1 MNSCVTYERAAEGEP
16 RAGSDRW
23 RRRLLAALSL
33 ALLTATDVSDAHA
46 KAEPLDPDEDVLFLP
61 NTARQLEDGRIEV
74 DLQAWIH
81 EKDRQKILDTG
92 LARYLGLNL
101 NTMSPAARLRYA
113 KRTSLFHAEP
123 EEGTVLE
130 IDFGQ
135 GTPHVFMPS
144 SNAGGRTQLRTTVA
158 VTPDPDLAP
167 WLRFHA
173 RVAGPA
179 FRRIEGR
186 ALLVPAS
193 GLSVISDI
201 DDTVKITE
209 VRNQQQMLLNT
220 FARAFEAVPGM
231 AEHYRNLAGNPQTR
245 FHYLSSSPIQ
255 LLSALADFLRDAG
268 YPPGSI
274 HLRESTTWHTLIP
287 GSGESR
293 AHKLA
298 AITRLMEDFP
308 LRRFLL
314 IGDSGELD
322 PEIYGEV
329 ARTRPERV
337 EGIVIRDV
345 TSEGRD
351 AARYA
356 IAFEGVA
363 PERWHIYRDGAA
375 WPLELSAPGVAGQN

>member
-1 MNSCVTYERAAEGEP
+1 MNSFVTYERAAEGEP
-16 RAGSDRW
+16 SAAPYRR
-23 RRRLLAALSL
+23 RRRLLAALLL
-33 ALLTATDVSDAHA
+33 ALLTAATVSDAHA
-46 KAEPLDPDEDVLFLP
+46 KAEPLDPDEGVLFLP
-61 NTARQLEDGRIEV
+61 STARQLEDGRIEV

-81 EKDRQKILDTG
+81 EMDRHKILDAG
-92 LARYLGLNL
+92 LARYLGLKL
-101 NTMSPAARLRYA
+101 STMSPAARLRYA
-113 KRTSLFHAEP
+113 QRSSLFHAEP

-135 GTPHVFMPS
+135 GTPHVLMPA
-144 SNAGGRTQLRTTVA
+144 SNAGGRTQSRTTVA
-158 VTPDPDLAP
+158 VKPDPRLAP

-173 RVAGPA
+173 RVPGPA
-179 FRRIEGR
+179 RRIEGR

-209 VRNQQQMLLNT
+209 VRNQQQVLLNT
-220 FARAFEAVPGM
+220 FVRAFKAVPGM
-231 AEHYRNLAGNPQTR
+231 AEHYQNLARNSQTR

-255 LLSALADFLRDAG
+255 LLPALAGFLADAG
-268 YPPGSI
+268 FPLGSM
-274 HLRESTTWHTLIP
+274 HLRESTTWRTLIP

-298 AITRLMEDFP
+298 AIARLMEDFP

-329 ARTRPERV
+329 ARKRPERV
-337 EGIVIRDV
+337 EGVVIRDV
-345 TSEGRD
+345 TGEGRD

-356 IAFEGVA
+356 RAFEGVA
-363 PERWHIYRDGAA
+363 SERWHIFRDGGA
-375 WPLELSAPGVAGQN
+375 WPLN

>member
-1 MNSCVTYERAAEGEP
+1 MLASAA
-16 RAGSDRW
+16 
-23 RRRLLAALSL
+23 
-33 ALLTATDVSDAHA
+33 VSDAHA
-46 KAEPLDPDEDVLFLP
+46 KAEPLEPDEDVLFLP
-61 NTARQLEDGRIEV
+61 TTARQLEDGRIEV
-74 DLQAWIH
+74 DLHAWIH
-81 EKDRQKILDTG
+81 EKDRHKILDAG
-92 LARYLGLNL
+92 LARYLGLRL

-113 KRTSLFHAEP
+113 QRTSLFHAEP

-130 IDFGQ
+130 INFGQ
-135 GTPHVFMPS
+135 GTSHVFMPS

-158 VTPDPDLAP
+158 VKPDPRLAP

-173 RVAGPA
+173 VAGPV
-179 FRRIEGR
+179 RRVEGR

-220 FARAFEAVPGM
+220 FVRAFKAVPGM
-231 AEHYRNLAGNPQTR
+231 AEHYRNLARNRQTR

-255 LLSALADFLRDAG
+255 LLPALAGFLRDAG
-268 YPPGSI
+268 FPLGSM
-274 HLRESTTWHTLIP
+274 HLRESTTWQTLIP

-298 AITRLMEDFP
+298 AIAQLVEDFP

-337 EGIVIRDV
+337 EGVVIRDV
-345 TSEGRD
+345 TGEGRD

-356 IAFEGVA
+356 SAFEGVA
-363 PERWHIYRDGAA
+363 PERWHIFRDGGA
-375 WPLELSAPGVAGQN
+375 WPLN

>member
-1 MNSCVTYERAAEGEP
+1 MNSFVTYERAAEGEP
-16 RAGSDRW
+16 SSAPDRW
-23 RRRLLAALSL
+23 RRRLLAALLL
-33 ALLTATDVSDAHA
+33 ALLTTTTVSDAHA

-61 NTARQLEDGRIEV
+61 STARQLDDGRIEV

-81 EKDRQKILDTG
+81 EKDRHKTLDAG
-92 LARYLGLNL
+92 LARYLGLKL
-101 NTMSPAARLRYA
+101 STMSPAARIRFA
-113 KRTSLFHAEP
+113 QRTLLFHAEP
-123 EEGTVLE
+123 EEGTVLQ
-130 IDFGQ
+130 IDFGR
-135 GTPHVFMPS
+135 GTPHVLMPS

-158 VTPDPDLAP
+158 VKPDPRLAP

-173 RVAGPA
+173 LASPA
-179 FRRIEGR
+179 RRIEGR

-209 VRNQQQMLLNT
+209 VRNQEQMLLNT
-220 FARAFEAVPGM
+220 FVRAFKAVPGM
-231 AEHYRNLAGNPQTR
+231 AERYRNLASNPQTR
-245 FHYLSSSPIQ
+245 LHFLSSSPIQ
-255 LLSALADFLRDAG
+255 LLPALAGFLRDAG
-268 YPPGSI
+268 FPPGSM
-274 HLRESTTWHTLIP
+274 HLRESTTWRTLIP
-287 GSGESR
+287 DSGESR

-298 AITRLMEDFP
+298 AIARLMEDFP

-337 EGIVIRDV
+337 EGVVIRDV
-345 TSEGRD
+345 TGEGRE

-356 IAFEGVA
+356 SAFEGVA
-363 PERWHIYRDGAA
+363 PERWHIFRDGEA
-375 WPLELSAPGVAGQN
+375 WPLN

>member
-1 MNSCVTYERAAEGEP
+1 
-16 RAGSDRW
+16 
-23 RRRLLAALSL
+23 
-33 ALLTATDVSDAHA
+33 
-46 KAEPLDPDEDVLFLP
+46 
-61 NTARQLEDGRIEV
+61 
-74 DLQAWIH
+74 
-81 EKDRQKILDTG
+81 
-92 LARYLGLNL
+92 
-101 NTMSPAARLRYA
+101 MSPEARLGYLQ
-113 KRTSLFHAEP
+113 RTSLFHAEP

-144 SNAGGRTQLRTTVA
+144 SDAGGRTQLRTTVA
-158 VTPDPDLAP
+158 VKPDPRLAP
-167 WLRFHA
+167 WLHFQA

-179 FRRIEGR
+179 RSIDGR

-209 VRNQQQMLLNT
+209 VRDQQQMLLNT
-220 FARAFEAVPGM
+220 FVRAFKAAPGM
-231 AEHYRNLAGNPQTR
+231 AEHYRNLARNPQTR

-255 LLSALADFLRDAG
+255 LLPALADFLRDAG
-268 YPPGSI
+268 FPPGSM
-274 HLRESTTWHTLIP
+274 HLRESTTWRTVIP
-287 GSGESR
+287 GNGESR

-298 AITRLMEDFP
+298 AIERLLEDFP

-337 EGIVIRDV
+337 EGVVIRDV
-345 TSEGRD
+345 TGEGRD

-356 IAFEGVA
+356 SAFEGVA
-363 PERWHIYRDGAA
+363 LERWHIFRDGGA
-375 WPLELSAPGVAGQN
+375 WPLN

>member
-1 MNSCVTYERAAEGEP
+1 MGQRDTNARETIAADYVIVG
-16 RAGSDRW
+16 AGSAGCVLAN
-23 RRRLLAALSL
+23 RLS
-33 ALLTATDVSDAHA
+33 
-46 KAEPLDPDEDVLFLP
+46 
-61 NTARQLEDGRIEV
+61 EDGARVVLIEAGPR
-74 DLQAWIH
+74 DTSPLIH
-81 EKDRQKILDTG
+81 IPAGALKLHRHPV
-92 LARYLGLNL
+92 LNW
-101 NTMSPAARLRYA
+101 N
-113 KRTSLFHAEP
+113 FFAEP

-130 IDFGQ
+130 IDFGE
-135 GTPHVFMPS
+135 GTPHVPMPS

-158 VTPDPDLAP
+158 VTPDPLLAP

-179 FRRIEGR
+179 RAIDGR

-209 VRNQQQMLLNT
+209 VRDQQQMLLNT
-220 FARAFEAVPGM
+220 FVRALKAVPGM
-231 AEHYRNLAGNPQTR
+231 AERYRDLARDPQTR

-255 LLSALADFLRDAG
+255 LLPALADFLRDAG
-268 YPPGSI
+268 FPPGSM
-274 HLRESTTWHTLIP
+274 HLRESTTWRTLIP
-287 GSGESR
+287 DSGASR

-298 AITRLMEDFP
+298 AIARLMEDFP

-329 ARTRPERV
+329 ARTRPDRV
-337 EGIVIRDV
+337 EGVVIRDV
-345 TSEGRD
+345 TGEGRD

-356 IAFEGVA
+356 AAFEGVA
-363 PERWHIYRDGAA
+363 PERWHIFRDGGA
-375 WPLELSAPGVAGQN
+375 WPLR

>member
-1 MNSCVTYERAAEGEP
+1 LFTAA
-16 RAGSDRW
+16 
-23 RRRLLAALSL
+23 SL
-33 ALLTATDVSDAHA
+33 SDAHA

-61 NTARQLEDGRIEV
+61 STARQLADGRIEV

-81 EKDRQKILDTG
+81 EKDRQEVLDDG
-92 LARYLGLNL
+92 IARYLGLEL
-101 NTMSPAARLRYA
+101 STMPPATRRRYA
-113 KRTSLFHAEP
+113 ERSSLFHAEP
-123 EEGTVLE
+123 EAGTVLE

-135 GTPHVFMPS
+135 GAPHIFMPS

-158 VTPDPDLAP
+158 VQPDPRLAP
-167 WLRFHA
+167 WLPFHA
-173 RVAGPA
+173 RGPGPA
-179 FRRIEGR
+179 QRIEGR
-186 ALLVPAS
+186 VLLVPAS

-209 VRNQQQMLLNT
+209 VRNQQKVVLLNT
-220 FARAFEAVPGM
+220 FVRAFKAVPGM
-231 AEHYRNLAGNPQTR
+231 AERYQNLARNPQTR

-255 LLSALADFLRDAG
+255 LLPALAGFLRDAG
-268 YPPGSI
+268 FPLGSM
-274 HLRESTTWHTLIP
+274 HLRESTTWRTLIP

-329 ARTRPERV
+329 ARTRPEHV
-337 EGIVIRDV
+337 EGVVIRDV
-345 TSEGRD
+345 TGEGRD

-356 IAFEGVA
+356 RAFAGVA
-363 PERWHIYRDGAA
+363 SELWHIFRDGGA
-375 WPLELSAPGVAGQN
+375 WPLN

>member
-1 MNSCVTYERAAEGEP
+1 MFIRVMGRKSDLDERAAP
-16 RAGSDRW
+16 DRW
-23 RRRLLAALSL
+23 RSRVLAALLL
-33 ALLTATDVSDAHA
+33 ALLTAAPVSDAHA

-61 NTARQLEDGRIEV
+61 STARQLEDGRIEV

-81 EKDRQKILDTG
+81 EKDRQEILDAG
-92 LARYLGLNL
+92 LARYLGLEL
-101 NTMSPAARLRYA
+101 STMSPAERLLYA
-113 KRTSLFHAEP
+113 QRTSLFHAEP

-144 SNAGGRTQLRTTVA
+144 SNRAGRTQVRTTVA
-158 VTPDPDLAP
+158 VQPDPSLAP

-173 RVAGPA
+173 VVGTA
-179 FRRIEGR
+179 RRIEGR
-186 ALLVPAS
+186 VLLVPPS

-209 VRNQQQMLLNT
+209 VRNQQQVLLNT
-220 FARAFEAVPGM
+220 FVRAFNAVPGM
-231 AEHYRNLAGNPQTR
+231 AERYRDLAGTQIR

-255 LLSALADFLRDAG
+255 LLPALADFLSDAG
-268 YPPGSI
+268 FPLGSM
-274 HLRESTTWHTLIP
+274 HLRESTTWRTVIP
-287 GSGESR
+287 RGDESR
-293 AHKLA
+293 AHKLS
-298 AITRLMEDFP
+298 AIVRLVEDFP
-308 LRRFLL
+308 QRRFLL

-337 EGIVIRDV
+337 EGVVIRDV
-345 TSEGRD
+345 TGEGRD

-356 IAFEGVA
+356 SAFEGVA
-363 PERWHIYRDGAA
+363 PARWHIFRDDGA
-375 WPLELSAPGVAGQN
+375 WPLN

>member
-1 MNSCVTYERAAEGEP
+1 MNSFVTDERDAEGEP
-16 RAGSDRW
+16 SAAPDRQW
-23 RRRLLAALSL
+23 RHLLAALSL
-33 ALLTATDVSDAHA
+33 ALLTVATVSDVHA

-61 NTARQLEDGRIEV
+61 STARQLEDGRIEV

-81 EKDRQKILDTG
+81 EKDRHKPLDVG
-92 LARYLGLNL
+92 LARYLGLKL
-101 NTMSPAARLRYA
+101 STMSPAARLRYER
-113 KRTSLFHAEP
+113 RTALFHAEP

-158 VTPDPDLAP
+158 VKPDPRLAAP

-179 FRRIEGR
+179 RRIEGR
-186 ALLVPAS
+186 ALLVPVS

-209 VRNQQQMLLNT
+209 VRNEQQMLLNT
-220 FARAFEAVPGM
+220 FVRAFKAVPGM
-231 AEHYRNLAGNPQTR
+231 AERYRNLARNPQTR
-245 FHYLSSSPIQ
+245 LHFVSSSPIQ
-255 LLSALADFLRDAG
+255 LLPALAGFLRDAG
-268 YPPGSI
+268 FPPGSM
-274 HLRESTTWHTLIP
+274 HLRESTTWRTLIP
-287 GSGESR
+287 DSGESR

-337 EGIVIRDV
+337 EGVVIRDV
-345 TSEGRD
+345 TGEGRN

-356 IAFEGVA
+356 SAFEGVA
-363 PERWHIYRDGAA
+363 PERWHIFRDGGA
-375 WPLELSAPGVAGQN
+375 WPLN

>member
-1 MNSCVTYERAAEGEP
+1 MNSFVTHERAAEGEP
-16 RAGSDRW
+16 SAAPDRR

-33 ALLTATDVSDAHA
+33 ALLTAAAVSDAHA
-46 KAEPLDPDEDVLFLP
+46 KAEPLEPDEDVLFLP
-61 NTARQLEDGRIEV
+61 STARQLEDGRIEV

-81 EKDRQKILDTG
+81 EKDRHKVLDAG
-92 LARYLGLNL
+92 LARYLGLKL
-101 NTMSPAARLRYA
+101 STMSPAARLRYA
-113 KRTSLFHAEP
+113 QRTSLFHAEP

-158 VTPDPDLAP
+158 VKPDPRLAP

-179 FRRIEGR
+179 RRIEGR

-209 VRNQQQMLLNT
+209 VRNQQQVLLNT
-220 FARAFEAVPGM
+220 FVRAFKAVPGM
-231 AEHYRNLAGNPQTR
+231 AEHYRNLARNPQTR

-255 LLSALADFLRDAG
+255 LLPALAGFLRDAG
-268 YPPGSI
+268 FPPGSM
-274 HLRESTTWHTLIP
+274 HLRESTTWRTLIP

-298 AITRLMEDFP
+298 AIARLMEDFP

-337 EGIVIRDV
+337 EGVVIRDV
-345 TSEGRD
+345 TGEGRD

-356 IAFEGVA
+356 SAFEGVA
-363 PERWHIYRDGAA
+363 PERWHIFRDGGA
-375 WPLELSAPGVAGQN
+375 WPLN

>member
-1 MNSCVTYERAAEGEP
+1 MNSFVTCERAAEGRP
-16 RAGSDRW
+16 SAAPDRW
-23 RRRLLAALSL
+23 RSRLLAALLL
-33 ALLTATDVSDAHA
+33 ALLTAATVSDVQA
-46 KAEPLDPDEDVLFLP
+46 KAEPLDPDERVLFLP
-61 NTARQLEDGRIEV
+61 STARQLEDGRIEV
-74 DLQAWIH
+74 NLQAWIH
-81 EKDRQKILDTG
+81 EMERHKILDAG
-92 LARYLGLNL
+92 LTRYLGLTL
-101 NTMSPAARLRYA
+101 SSMSPAERLRYA
-113 KRTSLFHAEP
+113 QRSSLFHAEP

-135 GTPHVFMPS
+135 GTPHVSLPS

-158 VTPDPDLAP
+158 VELDPRLAP
-167 WLRFHA
+167 WLVFHA
-173 RVAGPA
+173 RVPGPA
-179 FRRIEGR
+179 RRIEGR

-201 DDTVKITE
+201 DDTVKSTD

-220 FARAFEAVPGM
+220 FVRAFRAVPGM
-231 AEHYRNLAGNPQTR
+231 AEHYQNLARDPQTR

-255 LLSALADFLRDAG
+255 LLPALAGFLADAG
-268 YPPGSI
+268 FPLGSM
-274 HLRESTTWHTLIP
+274 HLRESTTWRTLIP

-293 AHKLA
+293 AHKLT
-298 AITRLMEDFP
+298 AIARLLEDFP

-337 EGIVIRDV
+337 EGVVIRDV
-345 TSEGRD
+345 TGEGRD

-356 IAFEGVA
+356 RAFAGVA
-363 PERWHIYRDGAA
+363 SERWHIFRDGDA
-375 WPLELSAPGVAGQN
+375 WPLN